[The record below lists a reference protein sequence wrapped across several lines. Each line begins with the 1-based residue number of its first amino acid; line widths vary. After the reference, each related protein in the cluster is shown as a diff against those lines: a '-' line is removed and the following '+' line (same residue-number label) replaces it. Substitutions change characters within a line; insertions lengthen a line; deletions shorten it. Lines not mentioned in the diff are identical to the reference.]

1 MVGSSPQQSS
11 EELKE
16 EQPPPNKT
24 SEPDIPSFRY
34 DQERRMLA
42 QRIFSFHNVNK

>member
-1 MVGSSPQQSS
+1 MVGSSPQQPR

-34 DQERRMLA
+34 DQDGACSHNVSR
-42 QRIFSFHNVNK
+42 FHNVHE